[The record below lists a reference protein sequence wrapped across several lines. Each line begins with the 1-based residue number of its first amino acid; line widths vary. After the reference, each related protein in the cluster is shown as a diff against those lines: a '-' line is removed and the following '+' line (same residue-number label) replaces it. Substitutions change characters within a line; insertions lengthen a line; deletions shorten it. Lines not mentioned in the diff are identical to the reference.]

1 MAGSTVTPPKRI
13 GLERSSVSSLP
24 ADPTVTLCREKTRV
38 EKTDI
43 AMLTIG
49 SLFSGIGGLELGLE
63 WSGLGRTA
71 WQVEIDP
78 FCRRV
83 LERHWPQAKRFDDV
97 QAFGGAPA
105 DLICGGFPCQ
115 DLSPAGLRKGI
126 DHGERSGLWR
136 EFARVVA
143 ASNPAWVVVENV
155 GGTWRQ
161 WVPRVRG
168 DLHRLGYASV
178 PLRVRASDVGAWHQ
192 RSRIFVVAHRDGE
205 GELQQ
210 KRRLSEER
218 GWFGYRDR
226 HAWTRALESAITHA
240 KGPAT
245 DPCGV
250 GARQQ
255 DIRGARFRG
264 EGEGAP
270 SFGGSWWA
278 NEPDVA
284 RVVHGLP
291 ARLDRERSLGNAVVP
306 QCAMAVGYWIQ
317 EMRSGEP

>member
-1 MAGSTVTPPKRI
+1 
-13 GLERSSVSSLP
+13 
-24 ADPTVTLCREKTRV
+24 
-38 EKTDI
+38 
-43 AMLTIG
+43 MLTIG

-136 EFARVVA
+136 EFVRVVGA
-143 ASNPAWVVVENV
+143 AKPAWVVVENV
-155 GGTWRQ
+155 GHTWRK

-178 PLRVRASDVGAWHQ
+178 PLRVRASDVGAWHE
-192 RSRIFVVAHRDGE
+192 RSRIFVVADALGILLR
-205 GELQQ
+205 QQ
-210 KRRLSEER
+210 QGR
-218 GWFGYRDR
+218 GGGPG
-226 HAWTRALESAITHA
+226 WTRALEFAIARA
-240 KGPAT
+240 KGAVADADAPRSHEGLRGVD
-245 DPCGV
+245 DP
-250 GARQQ
+250 
-255 DIRGARFRG
+255 RGRPKPQHGDR
-264 EGEGAP
+264 
-270 SFGGSWWA
+270 WWA
-278 NEPDVA
+278 SEPKMA

-291 ARLDRERSLGNAVVP
+291 GRVDRAAALGNAVVP

-317 EMRSGEP
+317 EMRS

>member
-1 MAGSTVTPPKRI
+1 
-13 GLERSSVSSLP
+13 
-24 ADPTVTLCREKTRV
+24 
-38 EKTDI
+38 
-43 AMLTIG
+43 MLTIG

-178 PLRVRASDVGAWHQ
+178 PLRVRASDVGAWHE
-192 RSRIFVVAHRDGE
+192 RSRIFVVAHRDCA

-218 GWFGYRDR
+218 GRFGHRDR
-226 HAWTRALESAITHA
+226 EAWTRALEFAIARA
-240 KGPAT
+240 KGF
-245 DPCGV
+245 V
-250 GARQQ
+250 
-255 DIRGARFRG
+255 
-264 EGEGAP
+264 
-270 SFGGSWWA
+270 
-278 NEPDVA
+278 
-284 RVVHGLP
+284 
-291 ARLDRERSLGNAVVP
+291 
-306 QCAMAVGYWIQ
+306 
-317 EMRSGEP
+317 